1 MDKTIAKSLFAGML
15 VMVAGCVTGE
25 DFVPPPPK
33 PLTVI
38 HTEPQKPTSE
48 SNAKSDASA
57 VAPVVDEAPKRR
69 AKARD
74 KKQPVSPAAVRKVAL
89 VVQNHADPGAGIPF
103 MALTDALMA
112 KLSGC
117 GLQVINPYNAIGVN
131 LNRTAAGE
139 KMPEV
144 SAMEIARKLKA
155 DGAITASV
163 LEFLDSTSDTTHQ
176 YSIRVVLNLADA
188 WSGATVVEG
197 ETVEKSSP
205 YYANDLVRRKKP
217 KLLNDLMYSAA
228 DKCAAKLKKNPNL
241 LNWKPTPPPPPKP
254 LPPPPDDPWL
264 TLSDID
270 GVVQEHIDSMR
281 ADPVFRDNYD
291 TAQAAIDH
299 IPLVVVGGLVDL
311 TNGKSPTADLDNFLA
326 SASQNVRITLLR
338 TRLVDAKDDSV
349 ITEMTDRIVKNGKSP
364 TEDGAL
370 MAVLKQHG
378 SPDFFMVGDI
388 KYFHEKKAHKYRI
401 RLALHNLH
409 TGKIVWEDFK
419 DVSKNTGVS
428 K

>member
-1 MDKTIAKSLFAGML
+1 MNKTIAKSLFAGML
-15 VMVAGCVTGE
+15 VMVAWCVTGE
-25 DFVPPPPK
+25 DFVPPSPK

-38 HTEPQKPTSE
+38 HTEPQKQTSE
-48 SNAKSDASA
+48 SNAKPDASV

-74 KKQPVSPAAVRKVAL
+74 KKEPVSPAAVRKVAL

-163 LEFLDSTSDTTHQ
+163 LELLDSASDTTHQ
-176 YSIRVVLNLADA
+176 YSIRIVLNLADA

-205 YYANDLVRRKKP
+205 YYADDLVRRKKA
-217 KLLNDLMYSAA
+217 KLLNDLMYAA
-228 DKCAAKLKKNPNL
+228 AEECAARMKNNPSL
-241 LNWKPTPPPPPKP
+241 FRWKPTPPPPKP
-254 LPPPPDDPWL
+254 LPSPPEPK
-264 TLSDID
+264 
-270 GVVQEHIDSMR
+270 R
-281 ADPVFRDNYD
+281 PVFDKIVDKLSVEMLMSPQFVKNYEE
-291 TAQAAIDH
+291 QKEKSER
-299 IPLVVVGGLVDL
+299 IPIAVIGGME
-311 TNGKSPTADLDNFLA
+311 NESGHAEF
-326 SASQNVRITLLR
+326 
-338 TRLVDAKDDSV
+338 DAGLKMAGERFRKKLFDSKLFDVKDDAILV
-349 ITEMTDRIVKNGKSP
+349 NLAKRIVASGNSATENG
-364 TEDGAL
+364 DL
-370 MAVLKQHG
+370 MEELKQHG
-378 SPDFFMVGDI
+378 SPDFFVVGNLTHFADLDGTGYY
-388 KYFHEKKAHKYRI
+388 KFRI
-401 RLALHNLH
+401 TMHSLR
-409 TGKIVWEDFK
+409 TGKIAWEGIETIT
-419 DVSKNTGVS
+419 STGGQG